1 MTGRARPSAALSTR
15 VARLSLGASPDGFVR
30 LCREIAEG
38 LDLPQVTLQLSDA
51 GSDNERPSEF
61 HWPSSP
67 QGGMLSR
74 RGLRSFPVRLAGKQ
88 VAALVI
94 PAGAIRRLGA
104 AELRILTDLVH
115 LLGPVLHL
123 ARLEGERDGALVLA
137 RGHAERIAAARRQAF
152 AERDQE
158 RRELERDLHDG
169 AQHQLVALKMVVGL
183 LEFHVSKGDLAAF
196 GDGVANLQSGI
207 EQAEQ
212 NLLSTAA
219 GSCPQVLLD
228 HGLGPALAAEFGGTA
243 QQVQLISEQAAAHRF
258 SLPVETAVYFTCL
271 EAVNNAYKHAPGA
284 KVTVILRG
292 GLEEIG
298 FAITDDGP
306 GLEELE
312 PSGSFGLGN
321 MRSRIQAV
329 GGSLELSTVRG
340 VGTRVEGVIPLRYPR

>member
-1 MTGRARPSAALSTR
+1 MTLHAGQRPPLPTR
-15 VARLSLGASPDGFVR
+15 VAQLSLGSSADGFVR

-38 LDLPQVTLQLSDA
+38 LDLPQITLQL
-51 GSDNERPSEF
+51 NEQSNGTWPDSEF
-61 HWPSSP
+61 HWPSAP
-67 QGGMLSR
+67 QSGALSR
-74 RGLRSFPVRLAGKQ
+74 RGLRSFPVWLADEQ
-88 VAALVI
+88 VGALVI

-104 AELRILTDLVH
+104 AELQMLTDVVH

-123 ARLEGERDGALVLA
+123 ARLERERNAALVLA
-137 RGHAERIAAARRQAF
+137 QDHAERIAAARRQAF

-169 AQHQLVALKMVVGL
+169 AQHKLVALGMVVGL
-183 LEFHVSKGDLAAF
+183 LEFHLSSGDLAAA
-196 GDGVANLQSGI
+196 GDSLAHLRSGI

-219 GSCPQVLLD
+219 GSCPQVLVD
-228 HGLGPALAAEFGGTA
+228 QGLGPALTAEFDGTS
-243 QQVQLISEQAAAHRF
+243 QRVQFVSEYTAGYRF

-284 KVTVILRG
+284 KVMVMLREG
-292 GLEEIG
+292 PEGIG
-298 FAITDDGP
+298 FAIVDDGP
-306 GLEELE
+306 GLDELE

-329 GGSLELSTVRG
+329 GGNLELSTVRG
-340 VGTRVEGVIPLRYPR
+340 VGTRIEGVIPFRPSG